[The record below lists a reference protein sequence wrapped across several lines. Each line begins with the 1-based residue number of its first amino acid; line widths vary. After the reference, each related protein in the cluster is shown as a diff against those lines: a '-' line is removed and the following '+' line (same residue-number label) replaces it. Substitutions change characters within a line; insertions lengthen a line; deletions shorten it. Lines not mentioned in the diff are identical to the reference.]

1 MARERAPAPTPAH
14 AARQGRA
21 PPANPRAAQA
31 QVVNDVPQP
40 QEDFAFGLLNL
51 KPEPVMAET

>member
-1 MARERAPAPTPAH
+1 MKKAGGGNPPHPGPVARHAFKRRRAPW
-14 AARQGRA
+14 RV
-21 PPANPRAAQA
+21 A